1 MVKLTQQLSL
11 EQRLT
16 PQQILLSTLLQ
27 LPMLSLEQKIK
38 TELELN
44 PVLEEV
50 AELEELQELE
60 EEEEMAEDTE
70 EAEEIEE
77 EFEQLEENN
86 KSEEEEIYE
95 EVEEEINWEDL
106 VNDEDTYELKLT
118 RDRSEEEYERPEVYN
133 ATMAEYLLNQ
143 LRLLNLS
150 EDEFRIGEYIIYNLR
165 DDGYLD
171 PEVSVESIAAL
182 FNTSPE
188 RVEKILKQIQQF
200 DPVGIAARNLQEC
213 LLVQLEAKN
222 ENGEY
227 DIPIKILKE
236 AYEDFVNK
244 RYEKVAE
251 LLGLT
256 MDQVKAAVE
265 VISKLNPKPG
275 EGFWDVRQNYIV
287 PDFIVEKVDDEL
299 VISLNEWNMP
309 GLRISPHYL
318 KLLGQSKKLGKDVR
332 QFLRKK
338 VESARWF
345 LNALNQRRATMLK
358 VMHAIVEK
366 QRDFF
371 EKGPE
376 HIKPMIMKDI
386 ADMIDMDISTVSRV
400 VNGKYVQTDYGVF
413 ELKYFFN
420 EGMKTKDGEEIST
433 LKIKERL
440 KEIIENE
447 DPKKPLSDEKIA
459 EILKKEG
466 IPIARRTVAKYREQ
480 LGIPVARLRKK
491 IV

>member
-1 MVKLTQQLSL
+1 MVRLTQQLSL

-27 LPMLSLEQKIK
+27 LPTLSLEQKIK

-44 PVLEEV
+44 PVLEETE
-50 AELEELQELE
+50 ELEEVEDQELE
-60 EEEEMAEDTE
+60 ENLEQEEE
-70 EAEEIEE
+70 IQE

-86 KSEEEEIYE
+86 KSEEEELYE
-95 EVEEEINWEDL
+95 EAEEEINWEDL
-106 VNDEDTYELKLT
+106 VNDDEVYDLKLP
-118 RDRSEEEYERPEVYN
+118 REKKEEEYERPEVYT
-133 ATMAEYLLNQ
+133 ATLAEHLLNQ
-143 LRLLNLS
+143 LRMYNLN
-150 EDEFRIGEYIIYNLR
+150 EEEFRIGEYIIYNLR

-171 PEVSVESIAAL
+171 SEVSLESIAQV
-182 FNTSPE
+182 FQTTPEQVE
-188 RVEKILKQIQQF
+188 RVLKLIQHL

-213 LLVQLEAKN
+213 LIVQLEAKN
-222 ENGEY
+222 EDGRY
-227 DIPIKILKE
+227 DLPLRILRE
-236 AYEDFVNK
+236 TYDDFANK
-244 RYEKVAE
+244 RFEKIAE
-251 LLGLT
+251 KLGVSL
-256 MDQVKAAVE
+256 DEIRKALE
-265 VISKLNPKPG
+265 EISRLNPKPG
-275 EGFWDVRQNYIV
+275 EGYWDVRQNYIV
-287 PDFIVEKVDDEL
+287 PDFIVEKVDDKL
-299 VISLNEWNMP
+299 VISLNEGNLP

-318 KLLGQSKKLGKDVR
+318 KLLQKGRKLDRDVR

-345 LNALNQRRATMLK
+345 LTAIHQRRATMLK

-386 ADMIDMDISTVSRV
+386 ADIIGMDISTVSRV

-420 EGMKTKDGEEIST
+420 EGMETESGEEVST
-433 LKIKERL
+433 LRIKQRL
-440 KEIIENE
+440 KELIENE
-447 DPKKPLSDEKIA
+447 DPHKPLSDDKLA
-459 EILKKEG
+459 KMLNQEG

-480 LGIPVARLRKK
+480 LGIPVARLRRK
-491 IV
+491 I